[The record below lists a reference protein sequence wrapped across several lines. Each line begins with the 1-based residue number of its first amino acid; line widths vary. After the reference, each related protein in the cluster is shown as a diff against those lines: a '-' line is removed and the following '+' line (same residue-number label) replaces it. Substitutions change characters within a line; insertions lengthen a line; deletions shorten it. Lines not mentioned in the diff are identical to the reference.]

1 MKYVKKILLV
11 FITIIAIFFI
21 YDLADYDPNY
31 LNRSNFFFDKNNLNS
46 KYSKKIYST
55 YKNLKNKVKYN
66 FFWEVEQNRSGT
78 LISKQKKIHQ
88 NNQLEI
94 DKSNYGS
101 TDFNIENWK
110 RSNGNNSSTRFSFL
124 KDIDE
129 TNVNDLEIAWLYRSN
144 DGSKGIQANAIYN
157 EGKLFFPTPG
167 NHIVCLNAVTGKEIW
182 K

>member
-66 FFWEVEQNRSGT
+66 FFWEVEQ
-78 LISKQKKIHQ
+78 
-88 NNQLEI
+88 
-94 DKSNYGS
+94 
-101 TDFNIENWK
+101 
-110 RSNGNNSSTRFSFL
+110 
-124 KDIDE
+124 KD
-129 TNVNDLEIAWLYRSN
+129 LA
-144 DGSKGIQANAIYN
+144 
-157 EGKLFFPTPG
+157 
-167 NHIVCLNAVTGKEIW
+167 H
-182 K
+182 